1 MTMTAEKNKI
11 LIFRLQNEI
20 DYKINEIN
28 QQIKLIENLLEHYAA
43 LGVDVTEEEINALIR
58 GNFSDSRISDLA
70 EKRAEKVPARQQRQV
85 AQDFADDVAN
95 YRDIFQTTFFYFCP
109 DITVKNGKVSVP
121 KSTLQAF
128 EDRYS
133 RYLESEK
140 SIELYNRHI
149 DLVNQLNTLK
159 DDINAHSGG
168 HISTAYLVHF
178 DAEGNGFAPI
188 ANINYGS

>member
-1 MTMTAEKNKI
+1 MTMTEAKNKI
-11 LIFRLQNEI
+11 LIFKDQSEI
-20 DYKINEIN
+20 DYKVSEIN
-28 QQIKLIENLLEHYAA
+28 NQIKMIENLLEHYSA
-43 LGVDVTEEEINALIR
+43 LGVDVTEDEVNALIR
-58 GNFSDSRISDLA
+58 GNFSDSRISELA
-70 EKRAEKVPARQQRQV
+70 TKRAEKVPARQQRQV

-95 YRDIFQTTFFYFCP
+95 YRDIFITTYFYFCP
-109 DITVKNGKVSVP
+109 DINVKNGKVSVP
-121 KSTLQAF
+121 KSTLQAI

-133 RYLESEK
+133 RYLGSEK

-149 DLVNQLNTLK
+149 DLVRQLNALK

-178 DAEGNGFAPI
+178 DADGNGFAPI

>member
-1 MTMTAEKNKI
+1 MTAQKNKI
-11 LIFRLQNEI
+11 LISKDQGEI
-20 DYKINEIN
+20 EWKINEIN
-28 QQIKLIENLLEHYAA
+28 QQIKLIENLLEHYSA
-43 LGVDVTEEEINALIR
+43 LGVDVTEDEVNALIR
-58 GNFSDSRISDLA
+58 GNFSDSRISELA

-85 AQDFADDVAN
+85 AQDFADDVSN
-95 YRDIFQTTFFYFCP
+95 YRDIFTTTFFYFCP
-109 DITVKNGKVSVP
+109 DITVKNGKVSVG
-121 KSTLQAF
+121 KTTLQAI

-149 DLVNQLNTLK
+149 ELVKQLNTLK

-178 DAEGNGFAPI
+178 DADGNGFAPI